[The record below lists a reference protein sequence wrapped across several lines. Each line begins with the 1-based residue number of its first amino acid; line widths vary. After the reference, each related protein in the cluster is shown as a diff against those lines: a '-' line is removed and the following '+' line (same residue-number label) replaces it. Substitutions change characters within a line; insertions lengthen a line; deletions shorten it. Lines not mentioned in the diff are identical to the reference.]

1 MRLRQ
6 TTRLG
11 AGAASAWTA
20 LVVSLLAGVA
30 VGPAPPRVV
39 QILASIA
46 LVLSGAEAI
55 RTALGAWRGPVIAS
69 FPRRDAVF
77 CDPQGAE
84 AVRAGAQ
91 LRGTMGG
98 AGHVH
103 PERLVFPAVAWA
115 AAAVVAAALLRDPSV
130 RAVSP
135 WALAVLA
142 GAAVAACLAPAR
154 PFFYREV
161 TGGRVLV
168 FPLVAC
174 TRLLEIAAAAGTPR
188 RADDPDP
195 SRVAD
200 GWVSSRT
207 SIETRGNSP
216 RADPARHP

>member
-20 LVVSLLAGVA
+20 LVISLLAGLA
-30 VGPAPPRVV
+30 GGAAPPRAI
-39 QILASIA
+39 QLLASIA
-46 LVLSGAEAI
+46 LVVSGALAI
-55 RTALGAWRGPVIAS
+55 RTALGAWRGPVISS

-77 CDPQGAE
+77 CDAQCAE
-84 AVRAGAQ
+84 TVRAGAQ

-103 PERLVFPAVAWA
+103 PERLVFPATAWA
-115 AAAVVAAALLRDPSV
+115 ASVMVATALLRDPSL

-135 WALAVLA
+135 WALGVLA
-142 GAAVAACLAPAR
+142 SAAVAACLAPAR

-168 FPLVAC
+168 FPPVAC
-174 TRLLEIAAAAGTPR
+174 TRLLETAAAAGALRRSDEPR
-188 RADDPDP
+188 P
-195 SRVAD
+195 SPAAD

-207 SIETRGNSP
+207 PIETRGNSP
-216 RADPARHP
+216 RADPARNP

>member
-20 LVVSLLAGVA
+20 LVVSLLVGMAG
-30 VGPAPPRVV
+30 GPAAPRAI
-39 QILASIA
+39 QLLASIA
-46 LVLSGAEAI
+46 LVVSGAQAM

-77 CDPQGAE
+77 CEPQCAE
-84 AVRAGAQ
+84 TVRAGAQ

-103 PERLVFPAVAWA
+103 PERLVFPATAWA
-115 AAAVVAAALLRDPSV
+115 AAALVAAALLRDPSLH
-130 RAVSP
+130 AASP
-135 WALAVLA
+135 WTLAVLA
-142 GAAVAACLAPAR
+142 GATVAARLAPAR

-168 FPLVAC
+168 FPPVAC
-174 TRLLEIAAAAGTPR
+174 TRLLESAAAAGALR
-188 RADDPDP
+188 RSGEPGP
-195 SRVAD
+195 SRAAD

-207 SIETRGNSP
+207 PIETRGNSP
-216 RADPARHP
+216 RADPARNP